1 MRVVSQAGPRFHAFA
16 FCRCGR
22 GDNIAS
28 PVVAERR
35 DRRLP
40 IDHFMAY
47 GALAALCQ
55 AVLFAGCR
63 NSRNY
68 ARVMN
73 VLRCNGASIAAG
85 VAGCIAVI
93 VVAMRGRR
101 EPLTAFVFAL
111 MPMLGRIAAPLV
123 RGNMGGKDDR
133 FINADRNGATSVS
146 EEFIAAG
153 AAPVFDFS
161 FSICAAIGVDG
172 SMVR

>member
-1 MRVVSQAGPRFHAFA
+1 
-16 FCRCGR
+16 
-22 GDNIAS
+22 
-28 PVVAERR
+28 
-35 DRRLP
+35 
-40 IDHFMAY
+40 MAY

-93 VVAMRGRR
+93 VVAMRSPR
-101 EPLTAFVFAL
+101 EPLTAPVFAL
-111 MPMLGRIAAPLV
+111 MPMLDCIAAPFV
-123 RGNMGGKDDR
+123 RGNMVGRDDR
-133 FINADRNGATSVS
+133 FINADLNGAIFVA

-153 AAPVFDFS
+153 ATPVFNVS
-161 FSICAAIGVDG
+161 VVICAAIGADG
-172 SMVR
+172 RMVF